1 MLNESIREAVLA
13 MASSRTM
20 FEAGLT
26 PEFAEEFARNHE
38 HFEKLPESTQT
49 MIRKQFARQA
59 MALSYLEGVA
69 CKHSETKERALVG
82 WMKGVNLLLA
92 MQGNC
97 WGNGTSRNE
106 GLEKSI

>member
-13 MASSRTM
+13 MATSRTM

-26 PEFAEEFARNHE
+26 PEFAEQFARNHE
-38 HFEKLPESTQT
+38 HFEKLPESTKT
-49 MIRKQFARQA
+49 LIRKQFARHA
-59 MALSYLEGVA
+59 EALSFLEGIA
-69 CKHSETKERALVG
+69 RKHSEDKERALVG

-97 WGNGTSRNE
+97 WGSEVSSNG
-106 GLEKSI
+106 GLECK

>member
-13 MASSRTM
+13 MATSRTM

-26 PEFAEEFARNHE
+26 PEFAEQFARNHE
-38 HFEKLPESTQT
+38 HFEKLPESNQKL
-49 MIRKQFARQA
+49 IRKQFARQA
-59 MALSYLEGVA
+59 EALSFLEGIA
-69 CKHSETKERALVG
+69 RKHSEEKERALVG

-97 WGNGTSRNE
+97 WGSEVSSNG
-106 GLEKSI
+106 GLECK